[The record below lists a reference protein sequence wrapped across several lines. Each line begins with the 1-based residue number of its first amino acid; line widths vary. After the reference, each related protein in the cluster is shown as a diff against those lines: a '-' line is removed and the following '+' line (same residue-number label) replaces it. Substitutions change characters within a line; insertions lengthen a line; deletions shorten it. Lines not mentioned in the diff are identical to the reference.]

1 MAIII
6 GKHEFKGP
14 VTNSHKVAELPGI
27 YAVLHHENSDLTLVQ
42 IAESHNLSKTV
53 DTLKGV
59 ENTSIVVLGC
69 SDHERRAEILNELWQ
84 EYDYED
90 ALEPVTLSNFS
101 APHLEAVAS

>member
-14 VTNSHKVAELPGI
+14 VSNSHKVAEVPGI
-27 YAVLHHENSDLTLVQ
+27 YAVLHHDKAGMDLVE
-42 IAESHNLSKTV
+42 IAESVNLAQTV
-53 DTLKGV
+53 DRLKGA

-69 SDHERRAEILNELWQ
+69 AESERRGVILNELLQ

-90 ALEPVTLSNFS
+90 ALEPITISNFS
-101 APHLEAVAS
+101 AQLEAVAS